1 MKTKITIKTQLR
13 YLTDGFLIILVNIL
27 FFLYDFSLARKL
39 GFLLLFLT
47 LVIPFPIFLIH
58 IQYLIKNSGVRLI
71 PINIDSFHYIKN
83 GYKKTI
89 RTEDVLKAEKIICST
104 SHEFYNMTANYFYHQ
119 ITLQNGEKII
129 ITCLLAEKLPIEVS
143 EITIKKRF
151 YPFIIN

>member
-1 MKTKITIKTQLR
+1 MKTKFTNKTQLR
-13 YLTDGFLIILVNIL
+13 YLRDGFLIIIMITIL
-27 FFLYDFSLARKL
+27 FLYDFSNWKF
-39 GFLLLFLT
+39 GFFLLLLFLG
-47 LVIPFPIFLIH
+47 IPFPNFLIH

-71 PINIDSFHYIKN
+71 PINIDSFRYIKN
-83 GYKKTI
+83 GYEKTI
-89 RTEDVLKAEKIICST
+89 RSEDVSKAEKIICST

-129 ITCLLAEKLPIEVS
+129 ITCLLAEELPIEVS